1 MSDVRFNPIGK
12 ISIIALIVFLL
23 AISALTYTSITGRGF
38 WGANKDAGQ
47 VIQSSSLTDLSD
59 NWYNLYFSNPQD
71 PEARTWRNG
80 PDVPLAEAIRSA
92 RLSVDMAAYDL
103 DLWSLREALLSAHR
117 GGVTVRLVIDSD
129 NQDKPEIQAL
139 IQGGIPVRG
148 DLREGLMHN
157 KFVIIDQM
165 EVWTGSMNFTI
176 NGSYRNN
183 NNLIGIGSPQ
193 LAEDYLSEFE
203 EMFHDDLF
211 GLGSPANT
219 PHPHLFHDGVSLEV
233 YFSPED
239 GTAARL
245 EQLIGKAQKSI
256 DFLAYAFTSDGL
268 AGAMVERAQV
278 GVKVSGVIE
287 ASQCTASRGCEYDR
301 MKSSG
306 LMVRLDG
313 NPNEMH
319 HKVIVIDHQVVVTG
333 SYNFSASAET
343 RNDENTLILDDAD
356 IAAQYLVEFRKIFD
370 QAKP

>member
-1 MSDVRFNPIGK
+1 MSDARSNPIGK
-12 ISIIALIVFLL
+12 ISIVALIVLSL
-23 AISALTYTSITGRGF
+23 AIIALTFTAITGRGF
-38 WGANKDAGQ
+38 WGENRDAEQ
-47 VIQSSSLTDLSD
+47 VIQSSSLNKSSD
-59 NWYNLYFSNPQD
+59 NWYRLYFSNPED

-80 PDVPLAEAIRSA
+80 PDGPLAEAIKNA
-92 RLSVDMAAYDL
+92 RLSVDIAAYDL

-129 NQDKPEIQAL
+129 NQNKPEIQAL

-165 EVWTGSMNFTI
+165 EVWTGSMNYTI
-176 NGSYRNN
+176 NGAYRNN
-183 NNLIGIGSPQ
+183 NNLIGIRSPQ

-219 PHPHLFHDGVSLEV
+219 PYPHLFQDGASLEI

-245 EQLIGKAQKSI
+245 EQLIGNAQESI
-256 DFLAYAFTSDGL
+256 DFLAYAFTSDDL
-268 AGAMVERAQV
+268 AEAMIERAKD
-278 GVKVSGVIE
+278 GVIVSGVIE
-287 ASQCTASRGCEYDR
+287 TSQCTASRGCEYDR

-306 LMVRLDG
+306 VRVRLDG

-356 IAAQYLVEFRKIFD
+356 IAAQYLVEFTKIFD
-370 QAKP
+370 QATP

>member
-1 MSDVRFNPIGK
+1 M
-12 ISIIALIVFLL
+12 LL
-23 AISALTYTSITGRGF
+23 AISALIYTTVTGRGF
-38 WGANKDAGQ
+38 WGANRSAGQ
-47 VIQSSSLTDLSD
+47 VIQSSSLYDSWD
-59 NWYNLYFSNPQD
+59 NWYHLYFSNPED
-71 PEARTWRNG
+71 PESRTWLNG
-80 PDVPLAEAIRSA
+80 PDVPLVEAIRNA

-117 GGVTVRLVIDSD
+117 RGVTVRLVMDSD
-129 NQDKPEIQAL
+129 NQNNPEIQAL
-139 IQGGIPVRG
+139 IQGGVPVRG
-148 DLREGLMHN
+148 DQRGGLMHN

-165 EVWTGSMNFTI
+165 EVWTGSMNFTV
-176 NGSYRNN
+176 NGSFRNN
-183 NNLIGIGSPQ
+183 NNLIGIRSPQ

-219 PHPHLFHDGVSLEV
+219 PYPHLLHDGVSLEV

-245 EQLIGKAQKSI
+245 KQLIGEAQESI
-256 DFLAYAFTSDGL
+256 DFLAYAFTSDDL
-268 AGAMVERAQV
+268 AETMIERAQQ
-278 GVKVSGVIE
+278 GVMVSGVIE
-287 ASQCTASRGCEYDR
+287 ASQCTPSRGCVYDR
-301 MKSSG
+301 MKSRG
-306 LMVRLDG
+306 LRVRLDG

-333 SYNFSASAET
+333 SYNFSSSAET

-356 IAAQYLVEFRKIFD
+356 IADQYMFEFRKIFD